1 MGALVVPGLVPVT
14 SWTSLVVRYQNAAA
28 VKNLLGPWRP
38 PKWSQGSSAQL
49 YSLTVAKIVSVSDI
63 QHSLVVSTVNGVPSP
78 TAPEG
83 TTRLVGSARVSSESI
98 TYFFDA
104 VLRVEHRQD
113 LVRTEHPVQSGASI
127 VDHAYLRPARVILE
141 IGMSDAMGSFT
152 AGQFTS
158 SSSRSVSAYQTL
170 LDLQNSRVPLT
181 LSTRLNQYSNMLIE
195 SIGAVEDAHTRFA
208 GKFQVVFSQ
217 IIVATV
223 ATKTVTARPDQTD
236 TTNEGVKQPVT
247 PTPAVQ
253 SLPGL
258 ETFPGFGGGSTAGKG
273 ASGSW

>member
-1 MGALVVPGLVPVT
+1 MGAFVVPGAVPVT
-14 SWTSLVVRYQNAAA
+14 SWTSLVVRYQNVAA

-38 PKWSQGSSAQL
+38 PQWSQGSAAQL
-49 YSLTVAKIVSVSDI
+49 YSLTVAKIVTVSEV
-63 QHSLVVSTVNGVPSP
+63 QPTTVVSTVNGVPNPTSP
-78 TAPEG
+78 FG
-83 TTRLVGSARVSSESI
+83 TQTLFGSQRQSAESV

-104 VLRVEHRQD
+104 VLRAEHRQD

-141 IGMSDAMGSFT
+141 IGMSDAMGSFA

-158 SSSRSVSAYQTL
+158 SASRSVSAYQTL
-170 LDLQNSRVPLT
+170 LDLQSSRVPLT
-181 LSTRLNQYSNMLIE
+181 LSTRLNQYANMLIE
-195 SIGAVEDAHTRFA
+195 SIGAVEDARTRFA

-236 TTNEGVKQPVT
+236 ATNEGVKQPVT
-247 PTPAVQ
+247 PDPTV
-253 SLPGL
+253 SSKPGVL
-258 ETFPGFGGGSTAGKG
+258 NFPGAADITAGGLFPGGS
-273 ASGSW
+273 W